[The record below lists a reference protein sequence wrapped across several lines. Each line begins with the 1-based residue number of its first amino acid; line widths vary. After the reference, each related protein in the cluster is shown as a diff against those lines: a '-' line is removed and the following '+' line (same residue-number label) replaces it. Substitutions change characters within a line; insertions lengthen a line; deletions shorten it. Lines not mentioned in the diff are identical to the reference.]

1 MQMAFLPL
9 GETWSYAKL
18 SALKF
23 NLNIKCNAK
32 TYVNVNENVKYIKMA
47 LVDKCKQLYLK

>member
-1 MQMAFLPL
+1 MAFLPL

-47 LVDKCKQLYLK
+47 LVDKCKQFFLK